1 MCAPFP
7 VMLHPDPNDAALAWR
22 EIDGQLLFLNLIAD
36 RYFRLER
43 DQNQAFLDMLDSTGR
58 SRWRQP
64 PDFPRPPC
72 WVAPSDTSTFVDK
85 GDFDLTEVARALWLQ
100 RRVERRI
107 GSAGFHSVLTH
118 TKTLLHTSC
127 GRAFEERRRPD
138 RVIRAFEYARILRTA
153 ADRCLPRSIA
163 MAIRL
168 ASLGTPVTLAIG
180 VKLAPFGA
188 HCWVQ
193 HGDLVLSDRI
203 GEVQPY
209 TPLLVI

>member
-1 MCAPFP
+1 
-7 VMLHPDPNDAALAWR
+7 MLHPDPNDAALAWR

-43 DQNQAFLDMLDSTGR
+43 DQNLAFLDMLDRTGR

-64 PDFPRPPC
+64 PDFPLPAR
-72 WVAPSDTSTFVDK
+72 WMAPSDTTTFIDE
-85 GDFDLTEVARALWLQ
+85 GDFDLAEVARSLWLQ

-107 GSAGFHSVLTH
+107 GSAGFHSVLVQTRS
-118 TKTLLHTSC
+118 LLQARC
-127 GRAFEERRRPD
+127 GGAFEERGRPG
-138 RVIRAFEYARILRTA
+138 RAVRAFEHARILRTA

-163 MAIRL
+163 LAIRL

-203 GEVQPY
+203 GEVQAY
-209 TPLLVI
+209 TPLLVL

>member
-1 MCAPFP
+1 
-7 VMLHPDPNDAALAWR
+7 MLHPDPNDAALAWR

-43 DQNQAFLDMLDSTGR
+43 DQNQAFLDMLDRTGR

-64 PDFPRPPC
+64 PDFPLPAR
-72 WVAPSDTSTFVDK
+72 WMAPSDTTTFIDE
-85 GDFDLTEVARALWLQ
+85 GDFDLAEVARSLWLQ

-107 GSAGFHSVLTH
+107 GSAGFHSVLVQTRA
-118 TKTLLHTSC
+118 LLQARC
-127 GRAFEERRRPD
+127 GEAFEERGRPG
-138 RVIRAFEYARILRTA
+138 RAVRAFEHARILRTA

-163 MAIRL
+163 LAIRL
-168 ASLGTPVTLAIG
+168 ASLGTPVTLTIG

-203 GEVQPY
+203 GEVQAY
-209 TPLLVI
+209 TPLMVL